1 MDDGDVAR
9 REEEEQ
15 RVIEATI
22 KSRVMELN
30 GECSSSPAPPTTSSS
45 TPDSPSS
52 SSFGSSLAHYNRSR
66 TYTGSSSNN
75 SGSRPGTPTT
85 TPTRNNTGGDGSSSA
100 MASDDDLTS
109 SIQLLAMSP
118 DDRRSLESEMRA
130 QLSHETHR
138 RMEIEAEEARMR
150 HAREWYSGTGGTR
163 SRVREARLAE
173 LTNLLE
179 RMSAMRS
186 GGGGEGLDGAAGSG
200 GSDSEGDDTSLM
212 ARDGEER
219 DFGRA
224 PPPSASLSRLLR
236 AMENSA
242 NVSGGGGGA
251 NRRSLEELM
260 RLEAA
265 FFLGMDEDPRLRHR
279 GAVSGRSYGNEESS
293 GNNDRDVIANLFGL
307 GGRPPSSIRSPT
319 RSVGRSRFN
328 RMGGSSTHID
338 TVELLMRGVSEEEQL
353 AMAIA
358 MSMQDAQQ
366 QQQSQSTEG
375 DQQDIA
381 PEENMAAQNE
391 GHGQESEE
399 EATDNS
405 SSSSESSSS
414 GSSSSDSSEQRSHD
428 GSVSLG
434 ENEEEVIFS
443 SGEDTSH

>member
-30 GECSSSPAPPTTSSS
+30 GECSSSPAPPATTSS

-179 RMSAMRS
+179 RMSAMRR
-186 GGGGEGLDGAAGSG
+186 GGGGEGLDGVAGSG

-242 NVSGGGGGA
+242 NVSGGGGA

-279 GAVSGRSYGNEESS
+279 GAVSGRSYGGGNEESN
-293 GNNDRDVIANLFGL
+293 GNNNERDVIANLFGL

-319 RSVGRSRFN
+319 RSVGRSQFN

-375 DQQDIA
+375 DQQDVA
-381 PEENMAAQNE
+381 PEENIAAQDG
-391 GHGQESEE
+391 GHG
-399 EATDNS
+399 
-405 SSSSESSSS
+405 
-414 GSSSSDSSEQRSHD
+414 
-428 GSVSLG
+428 
-434 ENEEEVIFS
+434 
-443 SGEDTSH
+443 